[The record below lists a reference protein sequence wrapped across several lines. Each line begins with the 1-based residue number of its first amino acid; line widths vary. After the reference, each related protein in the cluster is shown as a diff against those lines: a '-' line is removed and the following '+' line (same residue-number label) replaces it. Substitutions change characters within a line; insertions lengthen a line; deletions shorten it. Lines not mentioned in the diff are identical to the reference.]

1 MKILMVHN
9 FYNSS
14 LPSGEKAVFEAEKV
28 LLESHGHEVE
38 LFTRN
43 NDELLAK
50 GIFGKLEGAMA
61 TPWNPWMAAAIRG
74 KVNAF
79 NPDVV
84 HVHNTFPLISPSIF
98 HAIGRRAARVL
109 TLHNY
114 RLYCPAA
121 IPMRNG
127 KVCTECM
134 DQRSVLAALK
144 YGCYRNSRLATF
156 PLALSVGLHRR
167 IGTWKNQVEV
177 FIALTDFQKD
187 RMVAA
192 GLPADKVLVK
202 PNFFYGQASP
212 LSWSEREPY
221 VIFVGRLASEKGVET
236 LVRAWEIWGSEAPE
250 LRVVGD
256 GPLRSKLEKAAKK
269 MPIRFFGQLSPE
281 QVQAQVAKAKLLV
294 VPSEWFEGHPLVLG
308 EAFALGTPAAVS
320 NIVPLPS
327 IVDYGK
333 NGVIFEP
340 ANAETLANTVKTAW
354 GTSGLLERLGS
365 EARKAYENKYSKES
379 NYSLLMQIYEQAIA
393 KSKLPGGGE

>member
-1 MKILMVHN
+1 
-9 FYNSS
+9 
-14 LPSGEKAVFEAEKV
+14 
-28 LLESHGHEVE
+28 
-38 LFTRN
+38 
-43 NDELLAK
+43 
-50 GIFGKLEGAMA
+50 MA

-320 NIVPLPS
+320 NIGPLPS